1 MECLTKQEFE
11 ALEITIQGKRMKK
24 LFLLALLAPIFAFS
38 AHKVDRIE
46 LESFWRSVHTRD
58 FSLAEWQ
65 LNHIRPQCF
74 EDRMYLDMARWYL
87 AWQRCDEQGCV
98 CADIDVDADVAEYMG
113 HRG

>member
-46 LESFWRSVHTRD
+46 LESFWR
-58 FSLAEWQ
+58 
-65 LNHIRPQCF
+65 
-74 EDRMYLDMARWYL
+74 
-87 AWQRCDEQGCV
+87 
-98 CADIDVDADVAEYMG
+98 
-113 HRG
+113 